1 MRGGAL
7 PPALLAAA
15 LGLALAFAPRRTLMF
30 TLPMFAV
37 AAGLASLWRPPAA
50 WTDAIFLG
58 CWLSVAACS
67 ASVHLP
73 NPLGFRGA
81 LALAALAGFW
91 AGAVIAAAGAAND
104 LFKALPWVLICVPAL
119 WVVAQRRQVVVKVG
133 AGWLV
138 AVAILAATIPATTQT
153 PGYEADHME

>member
-15 LGLALAFAPRRTLMF
+15 LGLALAFAPRRTLIF
-30 TLPMFAV
+30 TLPMFALV
-37 AAGLASLWRPPAA
+37 AGLASLWRPPAA

-58 CWLSVAACS
+58 CWISVAACA

-73 NPLGFRGA
+73 HHLGLRGA
-81 LALAALAGFW
+81 LILSALAGFW
-91 AGAVIAAAGAAND
+91 AGAVIAAAGSAND
-104 LFKALPWVLICVPAL
+104 LVKALPWVLICAPAL
-119 WVVAQRRQVVVKVG
+119 WVVGRGRQVVVKVA